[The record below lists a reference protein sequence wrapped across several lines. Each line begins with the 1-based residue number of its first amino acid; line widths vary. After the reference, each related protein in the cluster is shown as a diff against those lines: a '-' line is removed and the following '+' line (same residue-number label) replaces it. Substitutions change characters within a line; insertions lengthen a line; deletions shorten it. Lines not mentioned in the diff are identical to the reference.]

1 MNENEL
7 TLQISVDDLQEELK
21 ELLVAAGLTKVDV
34 LNGAMDLPEDAGSIE
49 EVDQDIKDF
58 AIMFRNA
65 GMDVPISEWSD
76 SQQYKLRTITLMK
89 KFKEMGVL

>member
-7 TLQISVDDLQEELK
+7 TLQIDVDDLQEELK
-21 ELLVAAGLTKVDV
+21 KLLVAAVLTKIDV
-34 LNGAMDLPEDAGSIE
+34 LNGVMDLSEEAGSIE

-76 SQQYKLRTITLMK
+76 SQQYKLQTITLMK

>member
-21 ELLVAAGLTKVDV
+21 ELLVAAVLTKVDV